1 MVVCCSGH
9 PLRIFLPAAKLAA
22 GNTPALPPFIL
33 AGAPIREKSRC
44 AVLPQ
49 NPRIDFLQTQPKGID
64 RYLARFHVKHKKK
77 TKMGKWKTKGKS
89 TKSTSLSVTCS
100 QLSRFGT
107 RTTKQS
113 FPAEEPVAIQHSAC
127 LRGRPESHVNST
139 GRYSCGHLP
148 ACVLRPRDCYRK
160 ARSAGA
166 PDDRNAGRPRG
177 KVPVASQRTGVASS
191 RQTRS

>member
-1 MVVCCSGH
+1 MLQWP

-22 GNTPALPPFIL
+22 GNTPALPPFIS

-64 RYLARFHVKHKKK
+64 CYLARFHVKHKKK
-77 TKMGKWKTKGKS
+77 QKWVNGKQR
-89 TKSTSLSVTCS
+89 VRVQS
-100 QLSRFGT
+100 QLLFLSLAYSCRGFGT

-139 GRYSCGHLP
+139 SRYSCGHLP
-148 ACVLRPRDCYRK
+148 ACILRPRDCYRK
-160 ARSAGA
+160 ACSAGA
-166 PDDRNAGRPRG
+166 
-177 KVPVASQRTGVASS
+177 
-191 RQTRS
+191 